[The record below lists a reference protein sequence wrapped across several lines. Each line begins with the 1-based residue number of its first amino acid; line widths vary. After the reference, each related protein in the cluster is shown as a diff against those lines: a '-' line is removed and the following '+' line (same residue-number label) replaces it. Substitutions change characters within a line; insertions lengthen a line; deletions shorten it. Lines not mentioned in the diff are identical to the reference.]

1 MRTGRCTSSDLLLTW
16 PACKTEN
23 GETGPEVMA
32 EYALSFSYNLCEG
45 QPGLAGHLPDRF
57 LRNNKMRCR
66 DVKSNLPVYSDD
78 ILTEAERTELDSH
91 LDTCPLCRQALSE
104 FQEIRNDLRSLWRP
118 ALSEQ
123 RMELIRSTVSLQ
135 LAPAGPSPVFHVI
148 EDRRSWYKAWL
159 MPSAVGTL
167 ASIIFGVLL
176 IWSILLTARNPDEFV
191 SKAPASTSRPSSMIL
206 TSDNAVIG
214 PEILELSPS
223 EYASTRL
230 SIADES
236 PSVNPR
242 GALIALTKS
251 LVRGEMR
258 DDEVVV
264 VAEVFGNGLAKIA
277 EVVEPSNNDKA
288 VRQLQQAL
296 ESDPAYA
303 PFVPAS
309 YDRRSETMRV
319 VLKFQNV
326 NVKTTYT
333 APRPKVPERRRS

>member
-1 MRTGRCTSSDLLLTW
+1 
-16 PACKTEN
+16 
-23 GETGPEVMA
+23 
-32 EYALSFSYNLCEG
+32 
-45 QPGLAGHLPDRF
+45 
-57 LRNNKMRCR
+57 MRCSE
-66 DVKSNLPVYSDD
+66 VKSNLPVYSDD
-78 ILTEAERTELDSH
+78 ILTEAERMELDDH

-104 FQEIRNDLRSLWRP
+104 YQEIRNDLRSLWRP
-118 ALSEQ
+118 MLSEQ
-123 RMELIRSTVSLQ
+123 RLDLIRSTVSLQ
-135 LAPAGPSPVFHVI
+135 LAPAGPSPVFYVI

-159 MPSAVGTL
+159 MPSAVGAF
-167 ASIIFGVLL
+167 ASVIFGILL
-176 IWSILLTARNPDEFV
+176 IWSILLTARDPNEFITQV
-191 SKAPASTSRPSSMIL
+191 AASPARSSSIML

-277 EVVEPSNNDKA
+277 EVVEPSNNDRA

-326 NVKTTYT
+326 NVKTTYS
-333 APRPKVPERRRS
+333 APRPSVPERRRL